1 VLNQN
6 FNLKNTF
13 NIINLTLKINYKRM
27 QMDRER
33 KGEGREISWRSIIKG
48 KTITGQVHRCFVCS
62 SYFAR
67 ISAPKN
73 QLIVH
78 PTSQQ
83 LVKTDLYWIVGVYG
97 GVWATKKIMTNKT
110 NRLAA
115 KFFLLLQPKKQKP
128 LN

>member
-48 KTITGQVHRCFVCS
+48 KIITGQVHWCFVCS

-73 QLIVH
+73 QLIVL
-78 PTSQQ
+78 Q
-83 LVKTDLYWIVGVYG
+83 L
-97 GVWATKKIMTNKT
+97 
-110 NRLAA
+110 
-115 KFFLLLQPKKQKP
+115 
-128 LN
+128 LNN